1 MTFSKEVK
9 GKNPFQLLIG
19 SEQMSARSHTSSLT
33 APWKPVQVNCYPLQ
47 KSVSITCRRMAEML
61 PGLPSAAKQ
70 CDLMTFAGSYMHR
83 KERPGLPSEII
94 KIKNEDIIR
103 VKKRL
108 KQGVKTYAAAFQKS
122 STLAFHISAIIFQ
135 SASPVQARENFLWTP
150 ENRFKIHKVS

>member
-9 GKNPFQLLIG
+9 GKNPFQLLIS
-19 SEQMSARSHTSSLT
+19 SEQTSARSHTSSLT

-47 KSVSITCRRMAEML
+47 KSVSITCRRMAETL

-103 VKKRL
+103 VKK
-108 KQGVKTYAAAFQKS
+108 KVKARSKNLCCCISEVFHPGLSYLCNNFSECFS
-122 STLAFHISAIIFQ
+122 SAG
-135 SASPVQARENFLWTP
+135 
-150 ENRFKIHKVS
+150 